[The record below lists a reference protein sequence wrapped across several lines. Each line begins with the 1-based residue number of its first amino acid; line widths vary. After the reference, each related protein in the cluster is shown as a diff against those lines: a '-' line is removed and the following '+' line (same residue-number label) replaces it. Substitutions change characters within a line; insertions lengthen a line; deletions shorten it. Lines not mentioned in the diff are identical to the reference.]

1 MSCCGQHRDAM
12 RAPVATVHPSAVTSP
27 PNANPQPVL
36 AGRGSMWSPASVA
49 LAGRGVQLRY
59 RERAPVRVRGPVTG
73 QAYEFSVA
81 QSVQVIDARDAQG
94 LLRTRMFLRAV

>member
-12 RAPVATVHPSAVTSP
+12 RAPASTGHPSAVASP
-27 PNANPQPVL
+27 LNASVQPALV
-36 AGRGSMWSPASVA
+36 GHGSMWNPASWA

-73 QAYEFSVA
+73 RTYEFSAA
-81 QSVQVIDARDAQG
+81 QPVQVVDARDADG
-94 LLRTRMFLRAV
+94 FLRTKMFFRAV